1 MSKDIREMI
10 NKVKNFKQ
18 FVNES
23 YINNNTIS
31 PKLLDLIKDIADD
44 GDFVYDLKLKGN
56 SDIILNQIL
65 SDKKLLRIALN
76 SIKMDYEHDIKMEK
90 DSGEDVEYLMPI
102 YNEVS
107 GLLKIWNNGFPVLG
121 ANTYI

>member
-1 MSKDIREMI
+1 MYGTLIFEIISLYLQKKHKTMSKNIREMI
-10 NKVKNFKQ
+10 N
-18 FVNES
+18 NES

-107 GLLKIWNNGFPVLG
+107 GLLKI
-121 ANTYI
+121 